1 MKRKISLLTY
11 LLAIVFLSGS
21 AIANNVYPDN
31 YYGKK
36 KIQVSASQSDAEIIV
51 NGKIVGKG
59 SAEVLVPKDD
69 CVTVIAKK
77 VGYLTESIE
86 FCNQKRMSKPPKTYY
101 FEMRNDNAFDASI
114 QTDIANVDI
123 EIKVDRMEKDQA
135 WKLINQIVLNYIDII
150 EMTDKETGYL
160 RTAWSLQTFQQNT
173 IRTRMIVKESSTNPL
188 VFKVKLVSE
197 ESGDTMTSVK
207 SDHLFKE

>member
-11 LLAIVFLSGS
+11 LLAIVFLSGP

-101 FEMRNDNAFDASI
+101 FEMRNDNAFDASV